1 MLKNAKKASPLKFA
15 SSPGKRRRPWTVAE
29 DTAIVQF
36 VALHQEYLSADQCW
50 PSFGAKNAYWKE
62 AANYINQ
69 SLNSAVP
76 RSGNTIVLFKL
87 NL

>member
-1 MLKNAKKASPLKFA
+1 M
-15 SSPGKRRRPWTVAE
+15 
-29 DTAIVQF
+29 QF

-76 RSGNTIVLFKL
+76 RSGDTIVLFKL